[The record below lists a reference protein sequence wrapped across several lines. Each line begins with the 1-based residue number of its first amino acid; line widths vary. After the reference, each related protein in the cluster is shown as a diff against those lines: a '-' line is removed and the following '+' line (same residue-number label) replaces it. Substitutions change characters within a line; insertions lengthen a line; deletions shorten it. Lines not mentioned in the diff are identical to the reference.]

1 MRSRGEPLIHGQGCV
16 GQTYLGVNGKSPC
29 EKIAEAI
36 QLRTHYIVMQVIP
49 DPMTAKKT
57 RINMGSLAPAAG
69 VPPI

>member
-1 MRSRGEPLIHGQGCV
+1 MGNPLVQ
-16 GQTYLGVNGKSPC
+16 
-29 EKIAEAI
+29 EFAEAM
-36 QLRTHYIVMQVIP
+36 QLRTHDIVMQVIP